1 MAKHYSRV
9 NLKGILVD
17 ELTVLLRVN
26 EKGVLFFKDLTEEYN
41 KPQLSNI
48 VRSLAVK
55 GLVDLCVMKRR
66 TSKKSKSGVMVIS
79 PEKERVRLEAIL
91 QNPDLLESAYNNHLE
106 ELKQIARALLNPSKI
121 EIPLT
126 LEEFRESIK
135 KKYLYLCKRGLPEKN
150 MKVEGIA
157 ANEKGYLFEVFI
169 KQTFMKIVEKIN
181 RQEISPAKALEEVI
195 KFKEVCYAKFSG
207 LYTSPPELGHGKGN
221 DPRHTPGGGEEITE
235 CANQGKD

>member
-126 LEEFRESIK
+126 
-135 KKYLYLCKRGLPEKN
+135 
-150 MKVEGIA
+150 
-157 ANEKGYLFEVFI
+157 
-169 KQTFMKIVEKIN
+169 
-181 RQEISPAKALEEVI
+181 
-195 KFKEVCYAKFSG
+195 
-207 LYTSPPELGHGKGN
+207 
-221 DPRHTPGGGEEITE
+221 
-235 CANQGKD
+235 

>member
-26 EKGVLFFKDLTEEYN
+26 EKGVLFFKDLTEQYN

-91 QNPDLLESAYNNHLE
+91 HSPDLLESAYNNYLE
-106 ELKQIARALLNPSKI
+106 EVKQIARALLNPSKI

-221 DPRHTPGGGEEITE
+221 DPRNTPGGGEEITE